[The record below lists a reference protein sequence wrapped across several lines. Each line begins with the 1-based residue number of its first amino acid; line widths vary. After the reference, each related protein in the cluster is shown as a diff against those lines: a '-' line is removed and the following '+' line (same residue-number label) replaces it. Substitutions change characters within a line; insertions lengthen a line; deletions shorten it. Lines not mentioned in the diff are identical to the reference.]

1 MELPPMAQNL
11 ATMRPSEKVAIRN
24 RNQNLISIQPIT
36 TCCIISQNLSNIE
49 YRTTGRKIGECV
61 MSITSII
68 NLESG
73 WLKMTLT

>member
-49 YRTTGRKIGECV
+49 YRSTGRKIGERGGLIP
-61 MSITSII
+61 SIG

-73 WLKMTLT
+73 SLKMTTI